1 MYKWKLITNF
11 IFFGSLTG
19 LCILFLVYICEN
31 YNWALLEKQPP
42 PLTLF
47 TRAILLLFFTRP
59 SKKTGALTNSGWIEA
74 SSLTPSLTKA
84 LHYSHDLS
92 LNAIPCITS
101 FLWNFNYKKV
111 CLVMWKSPVHKAD
124 FLLICSPVLS
134 VGIWLLGHCINMSTS
149 DKFHGLLIY
158 NQSTISGVVQI
169 FYILHKSLSYF
180 IFIPTTSRE
189 IMVLITINLT
199 EFIIFPPRPCFI
211 F

>member
-11 IFFGSLTG
+11 IFVGSLTG

-47 TRAILLLFFTRP
+47 TRAILLLLFTRP
-59 SKKTGALTNSGWIEA
+59 SKKTGALTNSGWVEA

-92 LNAIPCITS
+92 LNAILCITS

-111 CLVMWKSPVHKAD
+111 CLVMWKSSVQKLTSSW
-124 FLLICSPVLS
+124 FVLLMQMLWID
-134 VGIWLLGHCINMSTS
+134 ITWSTNYEPS
-149 DKFHGLLIY
+149 
-158 NQSTISGVVQI
+158 
-169 FYILHKSLSYF
+169 
-180 IFIPTTSRE
+180 SRHQGE
-189 IMVLITINLT
+189 QAT
-199 EFIIFPPRPCFI
+199 
-211 F
+211 